1 MKAEDFRV
9 VSVWPADKNILWVH
23 IEGPS
28 KRWDHVPEL
37 VDDKVFYLGLI
48 GAYQINT
55 QLDLLDKVLGN
66 IVYPAE
72 LNKKLDLIEE
82 IIEKY
87 KLKPSTPVHIEAV
100 EDTKDIPLARF
111 AGARP

>member
-1 MKAEDFRV
+1 MKAEEFRIIGI
-9 VSVWPADKNILWVH
+9 WPADKNILWVH

-28 KRWDHVPEL
+28 KKWNHVPDLAE
-37 VDDKVFYLGLI
+37 DKVFYLGLV

-66 IVYPAE
+66 IVFPPE
-72 LNKKLDLIEE
+72 LNKKLDLVEK

-87 KLKPSTPVHIEAV
+87 KQKFSVPSQIEV
-100 EDTKDIPLARF
+100 EDSKDIPLARF
-111 AGARP
+111 AGAKP